1 METEAQPRQ
10 HRAAGVAV
18 AAPHVLVLVDSDHA
32 DTPYDAWAAEL
43 GARLT
48 LLVSAEKYPQYA
60 HLPEA
65 RPITGYH
72 GGSELERVA
81 MELAGEDFAAVIA
94 RGERDVLRAAR
105 LRELLG
111 LPGQHW
117 DSALAF
123 RDKVLMKTML
133 RERGLEVPQFAP
145 VRVALDLFGFIREHG
160 YPVVVKPALG
170 SGSKGTSVLRD
181 EADLTALL
189 ADGLPEHAEVERFVD
204 GRMYVVDGLVT
215 EGRLSAVF
223 VSHYLNDCLT
233 FHSGGYL
240 GSAQLTRGEPMV
252 DRLIE
257 YARTVLA
264 ALPTP
269 ECTTFHLE
277 VFRTPDD
284 RLVLCEVASR
294 TGGARTTGAI
304 RACTGFDL
312 DQRWFAAQLGER
324 IAPDEE
330 LRGAAPGASGGWV
343 LFYPGRGRLA
353 ALPKDPPSFVVE
365 ERIKGT
371 IGHRYHGGEK
381 SGDYLGGYVIIGRDA
396 DEIAANAEELAA
408 WYADGISWED

>member
-1 METEAQPRQ
+1 METEARPPQQP
-10 HRAAGVAV
+10 ATGAT
-18 AAPHVLVLVDSDHA
+18 APHALVLVDSDHA
-32 DTPYDAWAAEL
+32 DTPYDVWAAEL
-43 GARLT
+43 GVRLT
-48 LLVSAEKYPQYA
+48 LLVSEEKYPQYA
-60 HLPEA
+60 HLPAA
-65 RPITGYH
+65 RSISGYH

-81 MELAGEDFAAVIA
+81 MELADEDFAAVIA

-133 RERGLEVPQFAP
+133 REKGLDVPEFAP
-145 VRVALDLFGFIREHG
+145 VRVALDLFGFLREHG

-170 SGSKGTSVLRD
+170 SGSKGTVVLRD
-181 EADLTALL
+181 EADLTELL
-189 ADGLPEHAEVERFVD
+189 AGGLPDHAEVERFVD

-215 EGRLSAVF
+215 EGRLAAVF

-240 GSAQLTRGEPMV
+240 GSAQMNRGEPLV

-257 YARTVLA
+257 YAETVLTV
-264 ALPTP
+264 LPTP
-269 ECTTFHLE
+269 DCTNFHLE
-277 VFRTPDD
+277 VFLTPDD

-304 RACTGFDL
+304 RAATGFDL

-324 IAPDEE
+324 IPRAEE
-330 LRGAAPGASGGWV
+330 LRAVPPGGSGGWV
-343 LFYPGRGRLA
+343 LFYPGQGRLTG
-353 ALPKDPPSFVVE
+353 LPQDPPSFVVE

-371 IGHRYHGGEK
+371 VGHRYHGGEK

-396 DEIAANAEELAA
+396 AEIAANADELAA
-408 WYADGISWED
+408 WYANGISWEE